1 MTPLLKVCG
10 ISLSKERKIL
20 QDISFEVGEG
30 EILMVLGPSGSG
42 KTSLLRCL
50 NRLETI
56 ESGEIFFRGRETR
69 VLPVADLRRQLGM
82 VFQAPALLP
91 ITVEE
96 NLQVGPRLQ
105 NKEME
110 AGEIEALM
118 ERVGL
123 EKNFLE
129 RQVESLSVGEQQ
141 RVALA
146 QALANRPSVL
156 LLDEPTSALDP
167 TAVLKIEELVKT
179 IHLELKTATLF
190 VTHNVGQAVRFD
202 AQTLVLLDGKIIAR
216 GNIRELMDSRDN
228 ETLQKFFSGK
238 LDAAEKKNKNG
249 EYHGK

>member
-10 ISLSKERKIL
+10 ISLSKGKKIL

-56 ESGEIFFRGRETR
+56 ESGEIFFHGRETR

-110 AGEIEALM
+110 AGEIQSLM

-123 EKNFLE
+123 EKIFLNG
-129 RQVESLSVGEQQ
+129 RWNRSLWENSNGSPWRRRWPTVL
-141 RVALA
+141 RCYCLTSRH
-146 QALANRPSVL
+146 RPS
-156 LLDEPTSALDP
+156 
-167 TAVLKIEELVKT
+167 I
-179 IHLELKTATLF
+179 
-190 VTHNVGQAVRFD
+190 QRRF
-202 AQTLVLLDGKIIAR
+202 
-216 GNIRELMDSRDN
+216 
-228 ETLQKFFSGK
+228 
-238 LDAAEKKNKNG
+238 
-249 EYHGK
+249 